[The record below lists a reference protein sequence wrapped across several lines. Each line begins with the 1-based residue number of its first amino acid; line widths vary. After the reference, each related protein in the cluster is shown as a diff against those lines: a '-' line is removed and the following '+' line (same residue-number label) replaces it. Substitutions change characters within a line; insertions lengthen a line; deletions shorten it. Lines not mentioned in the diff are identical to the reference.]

1 MAGQHTPAGTKY
13 TSEKLFL
20 SLSEQLSHTFLLIAR
35 SVEQPA
41 LAASDTTLETTLK
54 RVHDLAEAATQL
66 TEAYALSARLQQQV
80 VTPNVEPVAISSL
93 FYDTVQQLM
102 PLAKQYGVEL
112 RLDDLTRL
120 QPVVGDAQI
129 LRAVLMSLGQ
139 IFVLA
144 AAESDTPVQVRFA
157 AHRSRYGIVAGIYT
171 PASELSVDAFRRA
184 KKLYA
189 TTSQPLSRLVS
200 GPATGVFVADTLLQ
214 SLSAKLHVARYRH
227 LTGLA
232 MTLPMCKQLQLV

>member
-1 MAGQHTPAGTKY
+1 MAGQHTSVGAEY
-13 TSEKLFL
+13 TAEKLFL
-20 SLSEQLSHTFLLIAR
+20 SLSEQLSHAFLLIAR
-35 SVEQPA
+35 SLEQPLTA
-41 LAASDTTLETTLK
+41 DTAAQQDMVC
-54 RVHDLAEAATQL
+54 RVHDIAAAATQL
-66 TEAYALSARLQQQV
+66 TEAYALSARLRQQV
-80 VTPNVEPVAISSL
+80 VMPKIEPVAVSSL
-93 FYDTVQQLM
+93 FYDTVQQLT

-112 RLDDLTRL
+112 RLDDLTRM

-129 LRAVLMSLGQ
+129 LRAALISLGQ

-144 AAESDTPVQVRFA
+144 AAENDTPVPVRFA

-189 TTSQPLSRLVS
+189 ATSQPLSRLVS
-200 GPATGVFVADTLLQ
+200 GPATGVFVADTLLH

-232 MTLPMCKQLQLV
+232 VTLPMCKQLQLV

>member
-1 MAGQHTPAGTKY
+1 MAGQHTSAGANY
-13 TSEKLFL
+13 TAEKLFL

-35 SVEQPA
+35 SVEQPGSA
-41 LAASDTTLETTLK
+41 FDTAAQQETLR
-54 RVHDLAEAATQL
+54 RVHDIAEAATQL
-66 TEAYALSARLQQQV
+66 TEAYALSARLRQQMIL
-80 VTPNVEPVAISSL
+80 PKVEPVAISSL
-93 FYDTVQQLM
+93 FYEAVQELM
-102 PLAKQYGVEL
+102 PLAKHYGVEL
-112 RLDDLTRL
+112 RLDDLTRM

-129 LRAVLMSLGQ
+129 LRAALFSLGQ

-144 AAESDTPVQVRFA
+144 AAENDTPMPVQFA
-157 AHRSRYGIVAGIYT
+157 AHRSRYGIIAGIYT

-189 TTSQPLSRLVS
+189 ATSQPLSRLVS

-214 SLSAKLHVARYRH
+214 SLSTKLHVARYRH

-232 MTLPMCKQLQLV
+232 VTLPMCKQLQLV